1 MCRTDEMVDLLF
13 RDEEEQKRVRNPCG
27 SRHFSLDNN
36 SIVVVV
42 GFELSAG
49 VGVVLEEKFLFPL
62 GSAVDSH
69 LSGLGS
75 RAL

>member
-1 MCRTDEMVDLLF
+1 MSYAIAICEDEPVAF
-13 RDEEEQKRVRNPCG
+13 G
-27 SRHFSLDNN
+27 SRHFGSDNN

-42 GFELSAG
+42 GFEFSAG
-49 VGVVLEEKFLFPL
+49 VGIVLEEKFLFPL

>member
-1 MCRTDEMVDLLF
+1 MCRWKPL
-13 RDEEEQKRVRNPCG
+13 C
-27 SRHFSLDNN
+27 SRHFGSDNN
-36 SIVVVV
+36 STVVVV

-69 LSGLGS
+69 LSDLGS